1 MRRFVLAHPFFREA
15 VQLSLASA
23 AAQVVALAF
32 SPAVLRRY
40 DAGAFGVSSI
50 LIAVSGSVGQLSCLK
65 YDLAL
70 LSLPRERE
78 ESPLLKAALI
88 SVAVSALLMGAAASI
103 FGTSVNHILLM
114 ILTAAAVGCYT
125 IGSAVCLRGP
135 GPGLLGRAVLLR
147 SALQA
152 AAQLAFSG
160 WGDQT
165 AALLAAY
172 LISYLGGCAML
183 FPNRSP
189 LQRIGWRPAA
199 QAAAEFREYP
209 LLLLPG
215 ALAFHC
221 AAWLHQG
228 TVLRYDPASLGCYAI
243 VERLLAAPMAMLSS
257 AVGQLFLR
265 WICGLPEPG
274 RRPLYDRVSLSML
287 AIAGAACFCLYPAA
301 PLIPRI
307 FGRGWEGAV
316 QIMRVLLP
324 FFAVRF
330 AVAPVASGLIAADG
344 RRALACWQLLMLL
357 LTSSAVLIAN
367 LRGLSLLP
375 YLAAYGFLM
384 TAGYLILWC
393 WGRAALERRKGAV

>member
-1 MRRFVLAHPFFREA
+1 M
-15 VQLSLASA
+15 
-23 AAQVVALAF
+23 
-32 SPAVLRRY
+32 LRRY

-88 SVAVSALLMGAAASI
+88 SVAASALLMGAAASI

>member
-1 MRRFVLAHPFFREA
+1 MRRFELAHPFFREA

-88 SVAVSALLMGAAASI
+88 SVAASALLMGAAASI

-189 LQRIGWRPAA
+189 LQRIAGAPPRRRSRVSGVSASAA
-199 QAAAEFREYP
+199 SGGF
-209 LLLLPG
+209 G
-215 ALAFHC
+215 FS
-221 AAWLHQG
+221 
-228 TVLRYDPASLGCYAI
+228 LR
-243 VERLLAAPMAMLSS
+243 RLAASGNGS
-257 AVGQLFLR
+257 AL
-265 WICGLPEPG
+265 
-274 RRPLYDRVSLSML
+274 
-287 AIAGAACFCLYPAA
+287 
-301 PLIPRI
+301 
-307 FGRGWEGAV
+307 
-316 QIMRVLLP
+316 
-324 FFAVRF
+324 
-330 AVAPVASGLIAADG
+330 
-344 RRALACWQLLMLL
+344 
-357 LTSSAVLIAN
+357 
-367 LRGLSLLP
+367 
-375 YLAAYGFLM
+375 
-384 TAGYLILWC
+384 
-393 WGRAALERRKGAV
+393 